1 MKLLYTYTKFKQQ
14 YTHNHSEDTL
24 ANSPI
29 CSVNTN
35 WKAAFQENNA
45 TQQAELAH
53 STANT
58 KTSLQRGDSARE
70 AACAL
75 IQTAI
80 YG

>member
-1 MKLLYTYTKFKQQ
+1 MSF
-14 YTHNHSEDTL
+14 YTHIQNLNSNIHIITVRTL

-35 WKAAFQENNA
+35 CKAAFQENNA
-45 TQQAELAH
+45 TQQAGLAH
-53 STANT
+53 SIANT
-58 KTSLQRGDSARE
+58 NTSLPKGDSARK
-70 AACAL
+70 AACAW